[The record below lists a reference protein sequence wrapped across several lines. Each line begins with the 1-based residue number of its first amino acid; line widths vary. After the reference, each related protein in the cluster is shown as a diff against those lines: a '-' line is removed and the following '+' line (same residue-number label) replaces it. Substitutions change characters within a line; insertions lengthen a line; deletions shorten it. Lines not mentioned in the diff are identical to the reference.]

1 MGAPRKSMVMSDEQK
16 LATARHEAGHTV
28 VAFHTKTSDPLHKVT
43 IIPHGGALGITMQL
57 PEEDKYC
64 STQEEYEDRIKVL
77 LGGYIAEKMYYGA
90 KGSTTGVKNDLQ
102 RAKAIA
108 AAMVKEFGM
117 STLGPIYN
125 SSGDDN
131 VFLGREMS
139 MSRRANISEEVSS
152 SIDREI
158 RSIIEACMSSASDIL
173 ELHKATM
180 DKLVD
185 DLMEHET
192 LNSDQISE
200 VLSS

>member
-1 MGAPRKSMVMSDEQK
+1 M
-16 LATARHEAGHTV
+16 
-28 VAFHTKTSDPLHKVT
+28 
-43 IIPHGGALGITMQL
+43 
-57 PEEDKYC
+57 
-64 STQEEYEDRIKVL
+64 L
-77 LGGYIAEKMYYGA
+77 LGGYRAEKMYYGD

-108 AAMVKEFGM
+108 ASMVKEFGM
-117 STLGPIYN
+117 SELGPIYN

-152 SIDREI
+152 AIDREI
-158 RSIIEACMSSASDIL
+158 RSIIETCMDTAKGIL
-173 ELHKATM
+173 LHNKEAM
-180 DKLVD
+180 DALVQ

-192 LNSDQISE
+192 LNAEQISE

>member
-1 MGAPRKSMVMSDEQK
+1 
-16 LATARHEAGHTV
+16 
-28 VAFHTKTSDPLHKVT
+28 
-43 IIPHGGALGITMQL
+43 
-57 PEEDKYC
+57 
-64 STQEEYEDRIKVL
+64 
-77 LGGYIAEKMYYGA
+77 
-90 KGSTTGVKNDLQ
+90 
-102 RAKAIA
+102 
-108 AAMVKEFGM
+108 M

-125 SSGDDN
+125 SSGDDI

-192 LNSDQISE
+192 LNAEQISE